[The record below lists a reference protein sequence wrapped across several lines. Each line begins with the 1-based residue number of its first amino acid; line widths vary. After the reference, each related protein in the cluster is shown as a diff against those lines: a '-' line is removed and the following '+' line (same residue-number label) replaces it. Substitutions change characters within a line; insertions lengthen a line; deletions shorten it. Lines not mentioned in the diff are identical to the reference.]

1 MAPMTTR
8 TPDRRR
14 DAGFSLPELLVATAI
29 TLVVTGGA
37 LAVFQDASRAAEGV
51 RLRLATNDN
60 VRIGL
65 DLMTRDFIQVGQ
77 GLPNTK
83 VVSMPSGTGATA
95 VNRPGPP
102 GAALTFDAAAT
113 EFSAVTPGDGL
124 GPGVNGVGT
133 DLVNALY
140 VDSQFETLNVA
151 LAADGS
157 SMTVTG
163 TPIVGVADPIAVGD
177 LILFVN
183 GSLTAVQL
191 VTRLNSPP
199 NQTVFFDT
207 GDPMNLNQR
216 GAAAGSVMPLLAAGG
231 PVTASRLR
239 MVSYYVDDTFAD
251 GVPRLVRRV
260 NMNPGRVV
268 ALGVDNLQFTYDL
281 VDGATNPTNQAAP
294 ATPNQI
300 RKVNIGIGA
309 RSRRRFQQTQDFVRT
324 GLSTQVSLRSLALV
338 DRYR

>member
-1 MAPMTTR
+1 MAMIHAAPR
-8 TPDRRR
+8 GRGES
-14 DAGFSLPELLVATAI
+14 GFSLPELLVAMTI
-29 TLVVTGGA
+29 TVVVTGGA
-37 LAVFQDASRAAEGV
+37 LTVFTDATRAAEGV
-51 RLRLATNDN
+51 RLRLAVNDN

-83 VVSMPSGTGATA
+83 VVSIPSGTGATA

-113 EFSAVTPGDGL
+113 EFPAITPGDGL
-124 GPGVNGVGT
+124 GPEINGLDT

-140 VDSQFETLNVA
+140 VDSQFETLNVT
-151 LAADGS
+151 LPADGT
-157 SMTVTG
+157 SMTVVG
-163 TPIVGVADPIAVGD
+163 TPISGVADPIVEGD

-183 GSLTAVQL
+183 GSLTAIQA
-191 VTRLNSPP
+191 VTRLNEPAD
-199 NQTVFFDT
+199 QTVFFDA

-216 GAAAGSVMPLLAAGG
+216 NANAGSVMPLIAAGG
-231 PVTASRLR
+231 PITASRLR
-239 MVSYYVDDTFAD
+239 MVSYYIDTTFAD
-251 GVPRLVRRV
+251 GLPRLVRRV
-260 NMNPGRVV
+260 NMNAGRVV
-268 ALGVDNLQFTYDL
+268 ALGIDNLQFTYDL
-281 VDGATNPTNQAAP
+281 VDGATNPTNQAAT

-300 RKVNIGIGA
+300 RKVNIGVVA
-309 RSRRRFQQTQDFVRT
+309 RSRQRFRETQDFVRT